1 MEEYEREYPEDGL
14 VGAEGIYDEMY
25 YYDQLNGAPMGV
37 DANGM
42 MGNVDFSGLDAQQ
55 RAA

>member
-1 MEEYEREYPEDGL
+1 MEEYEREYPEEGL
-14 VGAEGIYDEMY
+14 EGAEGIYDEMY

-42 MGNVDFSGLDAQQ
+42 MGNVDFSGLDA
-55 RAA
+55 